1 MENGRISKNLLYSDK
16 HFELLLELYRF
27 SLANHTTIEIALDK
41 ITETVVEGLDIER
54 CSFWKIE
61 NDRLVCLNLFEIT
74 TNSHTKADD
83 LIATDLPIYFK
94 ALKDGIAIVA
104 DDVLNNTYTKELK
117 ENYLIP
123 LGITDMLDLPIRI
136 DGKLYGVLCCE
147 HRDSDRVWIDSD
159 LAFAR
164 SIADIL
170 SILFEQN
177 NKKLVEKEL
186 VESERKLS
194 LITNNSKDGFVVFE
208 NKVITYISP
217 SYSEML
223 GYSEEEVYKMKLE
236 DVFNSIHPED
246 VEKVRTIIYDNLAK
260 REKNFKCEFRF
271 KNKEGNYFW
280 REDTASVLYDEN
292 GNYEKYIVISRDVTA
307 IKTAEM
313 EIDKMYTISKNLNE
327 RLLDFTYIISHNIR
341 SNTSNISMIIDLI
354 ESTSDNDE
362 KEEYFQLLKESN
374 KKLVDTIYYLN
385 ETVNIQLSSKENR
398 VKLNLKEEIEKILV
412 AINAIVKSNNV
423 TINYHIPDDFT
434 IKVIPSYLESIM
446 LNLIT
451 NAIKYRSKERD
462 LIVEITAKK
471 KENKYTISVK
481 DNGLGID
488 LVKNKDKIFGM
499 YKTFHGNPDAVGLGL
514 FMTKNHIEALG
525 GNIGVESKINIGS
538 EFKFRLYE

>member
-1 MENGRISKNLLYSDK
+1 
-16 HFELLLELYRF
+16 
-27 SLANHTTIEIALDK
+27 LD
-41 ITETVVEGLDIER
+41 
-54 CSFWKIE
+54 
-61 NDRLVCLNLFEIT
+61 
-74 TNSHTKADD
+74 
-83 LIATDLPIYFK
+83 
-94 ALKDGIAIVA
+94 
-104 DDVLNNTYTKELK
+104 
-117 ENYLIP
+117 
-123 LGITDMLDLPIRI
+123 
-136 DGKLYGVLCCE
+136 
-147 HRDSDRVWIDSD
+147 
-159 LAFAR
+159 
-164 SIADIL
+164 
-170 SILFEQN
+170 
-177 NKKLVEKEL
+177 
-186 VESERKLS
+186 
-194 LITNNSKDGFVVFE
+194 
-208 NKVITYISP
+208 
-217 SYSEML
+217 
-223 GYSEEEVYKMKLE
+223 
-236 DVFNSIHPED
+236 
-246 VEKVRTIIYDNLAK
+246 
-260 REKNFKCEFRF
+260 
-271 KNKEGNYFW
+271 
-280 REDTASVLYDEN
+280 
-292 GNYEKYIVISRDVTA
+292 EKYIVISRDVTA

-354 ESTSDNDE
+354 ESTNEIDE

-412 AINAIVKSNNV
+412 AINAIVRSNNV

-462 LIVEITAKK
+462 LIVEITAIKNG
-471 KENKYTISVK
+471 KEYTIAVK

-499 YKTFHGNPDAVGLGL
+499 YKTFHGNADAVGLGL

-525 GNIGVESKINIGS
+525 GNISVESKVNTGT

>member
-41 ITETVVEGLDIER
+41 ITETVVEGLAIER

-61 NDRLVCLNLFEIT
+61 NDRLVCLNLFET
-74 TNSHTKADD
+74 NTNSHTKAAD

-123 LGITDMLDLPIRI
+123 LGITDMLDLPVRI

-147 HRDSDRVWIDSD
+147 HRDSERVWIDSD
-159 LAFAR
+159 LAFTR

-177 NKKLVEKEL
+177 NKKLIEKEL
-186 VESERKLS
+186 LESERKLS

-208 NKVITYISP
+208 NKEITYISP
-217 SYSEML
+217 SYCQML

-246 VEKVRTIIYDNLAK
+246 VENVRTIIYDNLGK

-354 ESTSDNDE
+354 ESTNEIDE

-412 AINAIVKSNNV
+412 AINAIVRSNNV

-462 LIVEITAKK
+462 LIVEITAIKNG
-471 KENKYTISVK
+471 KEYTIAVK

-499 YKTFHGNPDAVGLGL
+499 YKTFHGNADAVGLGL

-525 GNIGVESKINIGS
+525 GNISVESKVNTGT